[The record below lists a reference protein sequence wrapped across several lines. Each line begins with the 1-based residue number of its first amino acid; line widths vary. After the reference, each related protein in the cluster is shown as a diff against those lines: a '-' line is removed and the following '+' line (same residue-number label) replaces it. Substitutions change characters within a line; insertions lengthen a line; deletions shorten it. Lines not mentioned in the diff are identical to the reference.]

1 MLSSFD
7 NNLEKLDGLETEYV
21 KTLYYDLPANY
32 EDKYS
37 SKDSIRLCTI
47 VEGEKNLEI
56 GNKNIVYSKNQFL
69 ILPPHSSVN
78 MYIPKQTKAFVLEL
92 SDKLISSVANK
103 LMDYSEP
110 SKSLLYP
117 SKDIVMDR
125 RFVLRDND
133 PSIKSDMDFLKSYAT
148 SNVNRDP
155 FLVDLYAQKLVYD
168 LLKIFPYDYL
178 KSLRSNSELDR
189 AIAYIHTNLKDPIKV
204 GVLSEIS
211 GMSESNFSHTFKKIY
226 GESPQK
232 YIHNAKLELSVD
244 LLRNDSVTDV
254 ALQLGFDNISH
265 FIKLFKNKYNLTPK
279 QYQIKNL

>member
-7 NNLEKLDGLETEYV
+7 NNLEKLDGLETKFV

-56 GNKNIVYSKNQFL
+56 GSKNIIYSKNQFL

-78 MYIPKQTKAFVLEL
+78 MFIPKRTKAFVIEL
-92 SDKLISSVANK
+92 SDKLISNVASKLIDYKTDSTGFSATSVIGFDK
-103 LMDYSEP
+103 
-110 SKSLLYP
+110 
-117 SKDIVMDR
+117 
-125 RFVLRDND
+125 RFILKDND
-133 PSIKSDMDFLKSYAT
+133 PSIKSDVEYLKSYAI
-148 SNVNRDP
+148 NQLNQDP

-178 KSLRSNSELDR
+178 ISLRSNSELDR
-189 AIAYIHTNLKDPIKV
+189 AIGYIHAHLKEPIKV
-204 GVLSEIS
+204 GSLSEIS

-232 YIHNAKLELSVD
+232 YIHNAKLDLSIEL
-244 LLRNDSVTDV
+244 LKQESVTDV

-265 FIKLFKNKYNLTPK
+265 FIKLFKNKFELTPK
-279 QYQIKNL
+279 QYQIKYF